1 MFNLSKKPKPYNR
14 MMYRHGD
21 LLITKINAIPEDTVQ
36 INDKIIAEGEIS
48 GHKHKIFGSAQVHIR
63 PSFID
68 RPINENSEVWF
79 NAFDEIKLGHEEH
92 KTLEIPKGVYKVTK
106 EQQFDPF
113 QGITHQVID

>member
-1 MFNLSKKPKPYNR
+1 MFNFSKKPKPYNR

-36 INDKIIAEGEIS
+36 ISDKIIAEGEIS
-48 GHKHKIFGSAQVHIR
+48 GHKHEIFGSAQVNIR
-63 PSFID
+63 PSFIG
-68 RPINENSEVWF
+68 RQINENSEVWF
-79 NAFDEIKLGHEEH
+79 NAFDEIKLKHEEH

-113 QGITHQVID
+113 KELVMDVID